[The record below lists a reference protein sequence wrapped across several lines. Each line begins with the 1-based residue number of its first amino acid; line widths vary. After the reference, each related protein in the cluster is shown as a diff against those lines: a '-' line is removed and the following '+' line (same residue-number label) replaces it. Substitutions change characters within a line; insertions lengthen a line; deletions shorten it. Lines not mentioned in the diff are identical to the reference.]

1 MSRTKILV
9 LGFSPRSELAAS
21 VRAILCDAAPPDEY
35 QVGERTIADCGPKC
49 SQRCGSVISRC
60 EPDVLFLCANDAEG
74 EELSSVL
81 MQARAEFK
89 SLPIIVVVTAGSPE
103 AINSLM
109 EKGATDFI
117 IAPVRPAEILARLT
131 KWKPQRAMRPVAQTL
146 KEKLGLKSFI
156 GESPALMEAI
166 QRIPALAACDANVL
180 ITGET
185 GTGKELC
192 ARAIHYLSP
201 RSHKPF
207 VPVNCGA
214 IPLELVE
221 NELFGHEPGAFTSA
235 TSSSLGL
242 LRAADGGTVLLDE
255 IDALPGPAQVKL
267 LRFIQ
272 ERHVQPLG
280 SSRGYAVNLRVI
292 SSCNTALDEAVRT
305 RQFRQDLYYRLN
317 VVPIQ
322 MPPLRQ
328 RLEDVPHLARHFL
341 SKYASE
347 FKKGAV
353 ELSTAAVRRL
363 MCYDWPGNIREL
375 ENIIERALVISSGPV
390 ILAEDI
396 LLPNSLA
403 AGELHSF
410 RNMKAK
416 VVADFERG
424 YIQQLLLA
432 HDWNIS
438 RAAEAAQK
446 HRRAFWHLMRKHEI
460 RAPGRASRP
469 AAR

>member
-1 MSRTKILV
+1 MPRTKILV
-9 LGFSPRSELAAS
+9 LAFSARSELAAS
-21 VRAILCDAAPPDEY
+21 VKAILCGAAPAGRDQLE
-35 QVGERTIADCGPKC
+35 ELTLTDCGTQC
-49 SQRCGSVISRC
+49 SQACGSRISRFC
-60 EPDVLFLCANDAEG
+60 PDVLFLCSNSAEDRG
-74 EELSSVL
+74 LLAVL
-81 MQARAEFK
+81 TQAREEFK
-89 SLPIIVVVTAGSPE
+89 SLPILAVVTTATPE
-103 AINSLM
+103 AVNALM
-109 EKGATDFI
+109 EKGATDFV
-117 IAPVRPAEILARLT
+117 IAPVRPVDILPRLKRWKTPRATGAVAEN
-131 KWKPQRAMRPVAQTL
+131 L

-156 GESPALMEAI
+156 GESPALMAAI
-166 QRIPALAACDANVL
+166 ERIPALAACDANVL

-192 ARAIHYLSP
+192 ARAIHYLSA

-221 NELFGHEPGAFTSA
+221 NELFGHEAGAFTSA

-255 IDALPGPAQVKL
+255 IDALPGSAQVKL

-272 ERHVQPLG
+272 ERQVQPLG
-280 SSRGYAVNLRVI
+280 SSRVYAANLRVI
-292 SSCNTALDEAVRT
+292 SSCNTSLEEAVRT

-328 RLEDVPHLARHFL
+328 RLEDVPLLARHFL
-341 SKYASE
+341 RKYALE

-353 ELSTAAVRRL
+353 ELSTAAVQKL

-375 ENIIERALVISSGPV
+375 ENIIERALVISPGP
-390 ILAEDI
+390 IITEGDI
-396 LLPNSLA
+396 LLPNSPA
-403 AGELHSF
+403 TGELRSL
-410 RNMKAK
+410 RTMKAK

-424 YIQQLLLA
+424 YIQQLLVA
-432 HDWNIS
+432 NDWNIS
-438 RAAEAAQK
+438 RAADAAHK
-446 HRRAFWHLMRKHEI
+446 HRRAFWQLMRKYEI
-460 RAPGRASRP
+460 RTPGHAVRQAGM
-469 AAR
+469 